1 MAFATLLHRHLHLRG
16 LISDQLRVSV
26 LDERVIR
33 VAIKPAFA
41 GLGGGDHG
49 MSGGVRVFG
58 GVLVRRAV
66 AAKGRAAGL
75 AGPQMNP
82 ARADLDAFGAFED
95 FGKFD
100 FADRV
105 DVLAI
110 PVVHDFSFSDS
121 CTPAMAML
129 PSPTAAAQRLTEPER
144 TSPTAKMPGRLVS
157 SATG

>member
-1 MAFATLLHRHLHLRG
+1 M
-16 LISDQLRVSV
+16 
-26 LDERVIR
+26 
-33 VAIKPAFA
+33 PA
-41 GLGGGDHG
+41 
-49 MSGGVRVFG
+49 GVGVFG
-58 GVLVRRAV
+58 GVFVRRAV

-75 AGPQMNP
+75 ATPQMNP
-82 ARADLDAFGAFED
+82 ARADLYAFGAFED

-105 DVLAI
+105 DVWTCSG
-110 PVVHDFSFSDS
+110 VHDFSFSDS
-121 CTPAMAML
+121 WTPAMAML